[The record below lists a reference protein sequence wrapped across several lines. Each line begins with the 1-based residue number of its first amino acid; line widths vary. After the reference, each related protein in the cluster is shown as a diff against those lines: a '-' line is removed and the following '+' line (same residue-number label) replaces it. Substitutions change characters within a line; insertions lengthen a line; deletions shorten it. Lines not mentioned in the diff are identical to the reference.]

1 MNSIKY
7 LLSEVGVLNATITI
21 FAAIFAFQSVI
32 NLIDWFCAK
41 MGIETRWSLK
51 NKQESQMINAH
62 EETLNK
68 IVNDVRGTNEKL
80 NVLSQM
86 MIEMQKK
93 SDASERARLKD
104 RIGQA
109 YRNYH
114 ERGSWSEMEKES
126 FEGLIYDYEQHG
138 GENSFIHS
146 ICEPESYTWKIIQG

>member
-1 MNSIKY
+1 
-7 LLSEVGVLNATITI
+7 
-21 FAAIFAFQSVI
+21 
-32 NLIDWFCAK
+32 
-41 MGIETRWSLK
+41 
-51 NKQESQMINAH
+51 
-62 EETLNK
+62 
-68 IVNDVRGTNEKL
+68 
-80 NVLSQM
+80 M

-146 ICEPESYTWKIIQG
+146 ICEPESFYCSIRKRFINAPLFFILY